1 MQVAIIGGGLATRLG
16 KLVRERPKSMLEI
29 RGKPFLE
36 YQLDFLRRGGISD
49 FILCLGHMGEQ
60 IERYFGDG
68 SRYGVS
74 IKYSFEKRQ
83 LGTAGA
89 LKNAER
95 LLDGAFFT
103 IYGDSYLSLEI
114 NRAMSYFK
122 SQNKLALMTVYKN
135 RDNYDRS
142 NTAISGN
149 LVKAFSKT
157 ERTRDTVYIE
167 YGLNIFKKEVLR
179 FVPED
184 QTYSLDDLFPRLIEK
199 GELLAYEV
207 TERFYEV
214 GSLQGLRE
222 FEEFAGRDLN

>member
-1 MQVAIIGGGLATRLG
+1 
-16 KLVRERPKSMLEI
+16 
-29 RGKPFLE
+29 
-36 YQLDFLRRGGISD
+36 
-49 FILCLGHMGEQ
+49 
-60 IERYFGDG
+60 
-68 SRYGVS
+68 
-74 IKYSFEKRQ
+74 
-83 LGTAGA
+83 
-89 LKNAER
+89 

-135 RDNYDRS
+135 RDHYDKS
-142 NTAISGN
+142 NAAISGN

-184 QTYSLDDLFPRLIEK
+184 QPYSLDDLFPRLIEK

-214 GSLQGLRE
+214 GSLQGLKE